1 MSITQLVKTIN
12 EGLFNPERPPTSMTQ
27 VLDNGT
33 QRVGHWRYIRAAVEA
48 LSQMQWYELN
58 HQWDYFMD
66 EERYPVGH
74 YLDLRPDEVAPFQG
88 LIKTLEDQTRE
99 PMRILTSVQPEIS
112 LTDVWVSIEVPDLPT
127 MAAAINH
134 VQRTAEL
141 AAINDAI
148 TISSVQSG
156 SFDIILTAGKASLY
170 ALQLAIV
177 LAKILKAPAIAGKAR
192 SLKRLWGNMR
202 PDEAVTDGQVLEV
215 VHEEARADFWE
226 NVSESL
232 ETVVKAT
239 GGGLPEA
246 QSKVNQAA
254 REIYQHAEEV
264 SADWKLPPAVITGL
278 PGGMA
283 VLLNLESPEDI
294 GRVVRAIA
302 TPNAD
307 DEGED

>member
-33 QRVGHWRYIRAAVEA
+33 QRVVHWQYIRPAVEA
-48 LSQMQWYELN
+48 LSQMPWHELDN
-58 HQWDYFMD
+58 QWDYFMD

-74 YLDLRPDEVAPFQG
+74 HLDLRPDEVDPFQG
-88 LIKTLEDQTRE
+88 LIQRIEEETQE

-134 VQRTAEL
+134 VRRTTEL

-156 SFDIILTAGKASLY
+156 SLDIALTAENASLF

-202 PDEAVTDGQVLEV
+202 PDDKVTDQEVLEV

-232 ETVVKAT
+232 ETVIKAT

-246 QSKVNQAA
+246 QSKINQAA
-254 REIYQHAEEV
+254 REIYQNADEV

-283 VLLNLESPEDI
+283 VMLNLDNPESI
-294 GRVVRAIA
+294 GRVIRAIA
-302 TPNAD
+302 APTD
-307 DEGED
+307 DDAGED

>member
-1 MSITQLVKTIN
+1 
-12 EGLFNPERPPTSMTQ
+12 MTE

-33 QRVGHWRYIRAAVEA
+33 QRVVHWQYIRPAVEA
-48 LSQMQWYELN
+48 LSQMPWHELDN
-58 HQWDYFMD
+58 QWDYFMD

-88 LIKTLEDQTRE
+88 LIGTLEDQTQE
-99 PMRILTSVQPEIS
+99 PMRILTSVQPEVS
-112 LTDVWVSIEVPDLPT
+112 LTDVWVTIDVSDLPA

-177 LAKILKAPAIAGKAR
+177 LARILKAPAIGGKAR
-192 SLKRLWGNMR
+192 ALKRLWVSVR
-202 PDEAVTDGQVLEV
+202 SDESVTDDQILEV
-215 VHEEARADFWE
+215 VHEEAKVDFWE

-232 ETVVKAT
+232 ETIVKAT
-239 GGGLPEA
+239 GGELPEA
-246 QSKVNQAA
+246 QSKINQAA
-254 REIYQHAEEV
+254 REIYQHADEV

-283 VLLNLESPEDI
+283 VMLNLESPEDI

-302 TPNAD
+302 APNSP
-307 DEGED
+307 DEDKS

>member
-1 MSITQLVKTIN
+1 M
-12 EGLFNPERPPTSMTQ
+12 
-27 VLDNGT
+27 
-33 QRVGHWRYIRAAVEA
+33 
-48 LSQMQWYELN
+48 
-58 HQWDYFMD
+58 
-66 EERYPVGH
+66 
-74 YLDLRPDEVAPFQG
+74 APFQG
-88 LIKTLEDQTRE
+88 LIGTLEDQTQE
-99 PMRILTSVQPEIS
+99 PMRILTSVQPEVS
-112 LTDVWVSIEVPDLPT
+112 LTDVWVTIDVSDLPA

-177 LAKILKAPAIAGKAR
+177 LARILKAPAIGGKAR
-192 SLKRLWGNMR
+192 ALKRLWVSVR
-202 PDEAVTDGQVLEV
+202 SDESVTDDQILEV
-215 VHEEARADFWE
+215 VHEEAKVDFWE

-232 ETVVKAT
+232 ETIVKAT
-239 GGGLPEA
+239 GGELPEA
-246 QSKVNQAA
+246 QSKINQAA
-254 REIYQHAEEV
+254 REIYQHADEV

-283 VLLNLESPEDI
+283 VMLNLESPEDI

-302 TPNAD
+302 APNSP
-307 DEGED
+307 DEDKS